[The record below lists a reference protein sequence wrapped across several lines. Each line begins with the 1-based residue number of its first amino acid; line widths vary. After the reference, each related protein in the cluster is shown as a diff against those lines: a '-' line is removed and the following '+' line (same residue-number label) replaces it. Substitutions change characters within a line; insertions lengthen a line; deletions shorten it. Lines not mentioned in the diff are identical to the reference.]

1 MRPLTL
7 LLLIFLAG
15 HSFAQTERIGLVL
28 SGGGARGLAHI
39 GVIRALE
46 EQNIKVHAI
55 AGTSMGAIVGALYA
69 SGKTVDEL
77 EEIARTMDWSQAFSD
92 LPPRDRLSFRRKQ
105 DTRGNVATAGLTLN
119 GGIVSLPKGVV
130 QGQNLQLMLQQ
141 QFVHVSDINDFDR
154 LGIPFRAVASDLVTG
169 EAVVFR
175 RGSLATAV
183 RASMSIPGLFAPV
196 EIDGKM
202 LVDGGIANNLPVD
215 VVKAMGV
222 DHVIAVDIATPLYTA
237 AELDSVIPII
247 EQLTTLLTFNR
258 LKTQYAL
265 LDDDD
270 LLITPDLSDVSTAA
284 FEKTDLAIER
294 GYDAIQSFSHEL
306 ARYAQPGPLDRGS
319 VPAYAAPKIDRI
331 EIRNDSDISD
341 KLIEALVRQAV
352 GTPLDDAQLREDIE
366 SIYGYEYF
374 ESVQYQIVA
383 EEAGNTLLITAQDR
397 TWGKDSLGAG
407 LELYSDTRA
416 NSGYNLRVKYQKT
429 GITRKGGE
437 WDNELQFGQDPIVG
451 TELYL
456 PLDYRQALFA
466 RPYARYSERTY
477 NRVAVDNIEGRERLD
492 EFIFGLFVGA
502 EFSNKGTLG
511 LGIES
516 HTGDIKQ
523 FVGAGIPEIRFD
535 DAITYLRADY
545 DDMDNV
551 AFPREGALATA
562 EYRWVNAENA
572 PDFSQISLQVSQ
584 AIPITR
590 HSLVFGVDYLAS
602 TIDRVPRHL
611 QGRLGGFGRI
621 SGLRHDALIGNN
633 LLFLNLTYLHRLDQQ
648 SMLPVDLPL
657 YLGVSVEAGN
667 AWATQDEIT
676 PSDLLFSGLLML
688 GMDTPLGPL
697 YFGYGKTETDSE
709 AFYVRLGYKRQQ

>member
-1 MRPLTL
+1 MGRLTL
-7 LLLIFLAG
+7 LFLILV
-15 HSFAQTERIGLVL
+15 AQIAQAEPERIGLVL

-46 EQNIKVHAI
+46 EQNIKIHAI

-69 SGKTVDEL
+69 SGKTPDEL

-105 DTRGNVATAGLTLN
+105 DTRSNVATAELTLN

-130 QGQNLQLMLQQ
+130 QGQNLQIMLQQ

-154 LGIPFRAVASDLVTG
+154 LKIPFRAVASDLVTG

-215 VVKAMGV
+215 VIKAMGV

-237 AELDSVIPII
+237 DELDSVIPII

-258 LKTQYAL
+258 LKSQYAL

-270 LLITPDLSDVSTAA
+270 LLITPDLSDVNTAA
-284 FEKTDLAIER
+284 FEKTDLAIKR
-294 GYDAIQSFSHEL
+294 GYDAIQAFDNEL
-306 ARYAQPGPLDRGS
+306 ARFAVPGQPGRGT
-319 VPAYAAPKIDRI
+319 PTKYAAPKIDRI
-331 EIRNDSDISD
+331 KIQNDSNVSD
-341 KLIEALVRQAV
+341 KLIKALVRQAV
-352 GTPLDDAQLREDIE
+352 GAPLDDEQLREDIE

-374 ESVQYQIVA
+374 ESVQYQIVP
-383 EEAGNTLLITAQDR
+383 EEAGNTLLITAQDKS
-397 TWGKDSLGAG
+397 WGKDSLGGG

-416 NSGYNLRVKYQKT
+416 NSGYNLRVEYRKSGVT
-429 GITRKGGE
+429 HKGGE
-437 WDNELQFGQDPIVG
+437 WDSELQFGQDPVIG

-456 PLDYRQALFA
+456 PLDYRQAFFA

-477 NRVAVDNIEGRERLD
+477 NRVALDTIEGRERLD
-492 EFIFGLFVGA
+492 ELVYGLFVA
-502 EFSNKGTLG
+502 TEFSNKGILG
-511 LGIES
+511 IGIES

-523 FVGAGIPEIRFD
+523 FVGTNIPEINFED
-535 DAITYLRADY
+535 TIGYIRADY

-551 AFPREGALATA
+551 AFPREGAMATA
-562 EYRWVNAENA
+562 EYRWVDADKT
-572 PDFSQISLQVSQ
+572 PDFSQFSVQVSQ

-602 TIDRVPRHL
+602 TGNTVPRHL
-611 QGRLGGFGRI
+611 QARLGGLGRV
-621 SGLRHDALIGNN
+621 SGLRNDALIGNN
-633 LLFLNLTYLHRLDQQ
+633 LLYLNLTYLHRLDKQ

-657 YLGVSVEAGN
+657 YLGLSIEAGN
-667 AWATQDEIT
+667 TWATQDEIT
-676 PSDLLFSGLLML
+676 VSGLLFSGLLML